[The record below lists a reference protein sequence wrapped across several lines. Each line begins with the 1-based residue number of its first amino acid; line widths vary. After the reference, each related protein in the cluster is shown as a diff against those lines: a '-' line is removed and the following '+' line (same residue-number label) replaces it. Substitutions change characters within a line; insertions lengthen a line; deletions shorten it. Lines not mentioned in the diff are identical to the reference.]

1 MAYLKIAYL
10 SGVASADTK
19 LGLKQATIMGS
30 APEAPQTSEAPVSA
44 PGTNVRPVA
53 PPAPAPM
60 PGALDG
66 SGEPKVASA
75 AQYAGSALKGGLAG
89 GTVGAIAAP
98 EGQRLEGAA
107 LGASLGAGG
116 ATLGRASA
124 TKGLDKHRVLVEKLK
139 NPLSAPEIR
148 QEFIE
153 AGSPK
158 FMMNRLD
165 DTEMWGLADSAISMG
180 SDPKVMD
187 HAKALTA
194 GTHGALGT
202 GIGGI
207 AAANLPKEEGGGEP
221 KLASAKDTALKY
233 VGAGTG
239 GGLWGGGV
247 GALAAGEG
255 NRLEGA
261 GVGAGIGALGG
272 VGGMNFAR
280 RTNNRALKEIAQ
292 DLGTM
297 EAAGI
302 NKVVDIPA
310 GMKFKSVNPNYE
322 MPQASILEGT
332 EALMAQMSDPAYQAA
347 AEVGGTSI
355 GQLAGMGGAL
365 SGGLAL
371 RAGEKNN

>member
-10 SGVASADTK
+10 SGVASAETK
-19 LGLKQATIMGS
+19 LGIKQATLMGS
-30 APEAPQTSEAPVSA
+30 APEAPQTREAPVSA

-66 SGEPKVASA
+66 S
-75 AQYAGSALKGGLAG
+75 
-89 GTVGAIAAP
+89 
-98 EGQRLEGAA
+98 
-107 LGASLGAGG
+107 
-116 ATLGRASA
+116 
-124 TKGLDKHRVLVEKLK
+124 
-139 NPLSAPEIR
+139 
-148 QEFIE
+148 
-153 AGSPK
+153 
-158 FMMNRLD
+158 
-165 DTEMWGLADSAISMG
+165 
-180 SDPKVMD
+180 
-187 HAKALTA
+187 
-194 GTHGALGT
+194 
-202 GIGGI
+202 
-207 AAANLPKEEGGGEP
+207 GEP